1 MEIDNYRIQRWMK
14 GREIFSW
21 FNLHYIF
28 TLSRGLGSQSK
39 EILID
44 KSSTITLLE
53 FYSLERNMSSSNL
66 PPETSQKFN
75 RIENL

>member
-1 MEIDNYRIQRWMK
+1 MRIISSFKMLCMEIDNYLTLIQRWMK

-44 KSSTITLLE
+44 KSSII
-53 FYSLERNMSSSNL
+53 RSST
-66 PPETSQKFN
+66 PH
-75 RIENL
+75 